1 MPRAKNWNAILDEL
15 YEGSW
20 NPALQRFR
28 SPFAFR
34 GLADAGHPLSSSL
47 VRLAGDADIRRLE
60 TALLRNFSKYAHTE
74 GSHADSVWDWLALGQ
89 HRGLPTRLLDW
100 TYSPLVAL
108 HFVTESPEDM
118 DRDTADIPVFGLI
131 PAGFAADNPEVA
143 DGKVTLSLGSLGL
156 SRSSR
161 PFALRVRGDSMIEDG
176 IRDGDLIVVRRAR
189 EAENGQ
195 TVVAVVDG
203 EATLKRFHRATRDRV
218 ELRPANPAFQPIRV
232 SADRVEIRGILV
244 GLLRSYAS

>member
-1 MPRAKNWNAILDEL
+1 MLTPRQRDAYDFIEDFAERHGYAPSFEELRRHLGVASLNAVAKLVAQL
-15 YEGSW
+15 
-20 NPALQRFR
+20 RR
-28 SPFAFR
+28 R
-34 GLADAGHPLSSSL
+34 GHLADAPPNAKRSLAPPVRHAGGDTIPLL
-47 VRLAGDADIRRLE
+47 GVVAAGRPIEPVEDAE
-60 TALLRNFSKYAHTE
+60 
-74 GSHADSVWDWLALGQ
+74 
-89 HRGLPTRLLDW
+89 
-100 TYSPLVAL
+100 
-108 HFVTESPEDM
+108 
-118 DRDTADIPVFGLI
+118 PVEI
-131 PAGFAADNPEVA
+131 PASMTGRGE
-143 DGKVTLSLGSLGL
+143 
-156 SRSSR
+156 R
-161 PFALRVRGDSMIEDG
+161 FALRVRGDSMIEDG